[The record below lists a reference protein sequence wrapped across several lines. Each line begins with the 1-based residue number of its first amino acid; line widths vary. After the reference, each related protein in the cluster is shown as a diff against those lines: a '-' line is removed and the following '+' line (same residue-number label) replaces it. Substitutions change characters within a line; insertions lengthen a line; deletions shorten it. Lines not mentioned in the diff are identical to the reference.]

1 MRCWVSAE
9 VKQHHQV
16 ILPNVSAKEQ
26 STNTSTAKVPPM
38 PFANFEPFGRQGTAQ
53 ELTESS
59 INETNAMVDQLEKA
73 EVAEEKRS
81 VFRALT
87 RLRGVALS
95 SFDGVAEAQSANI
108 QDYTQKNHW
117 RESHPLQHLAE
128 EESDVAKWAFPANA
142 D

>member
-1 MRCWVSAE
+1 M
-9 VKQHHQV
+9 
-16 ILPNVSAKEQ
+16 
-26 STNTSTAKVPPM
+26 STRTCQQDGFPQAQPANATAQEKGAPPGKISQL
-38 PFANFEPFGRQGTAQ
+38 PFAELEPFGRESTGQ

-59 INETNAMVDQLEKA
+59 ITETNAMVDQLEKA

-95 SFDGVAEAQSANI
+95 SFDGVAQAQSANI
-108 QDYTQKNHW
+108 QDYTQQNHW
-117 RESHPLQHLAE
+117 RDSHPLHHLAS
-128 EESDVAKWAFPANA
+128 EESDVSKWAFPANA